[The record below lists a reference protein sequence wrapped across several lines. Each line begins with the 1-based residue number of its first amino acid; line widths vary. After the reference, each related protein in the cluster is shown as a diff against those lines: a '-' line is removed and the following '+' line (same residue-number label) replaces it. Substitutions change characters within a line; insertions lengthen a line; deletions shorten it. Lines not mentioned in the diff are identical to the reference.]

1 MATVSDVKLACEA
14 LKASGVKSCATWS
27 LLLPFGRRGRLQAM
41 LRKRRAVLEAK
52 NGVLDCLFR
61 FQKALEPMGL
71 TDAPS
76 VQRAMTDPEKRRLII
91 AVGLSRASLE
101 DELGR
106 YGLEAAAYL
115 DQALSELVA
124 ERRIVKAS
132 GASGVPGSEVHLVI
146 HQRGRGRYDISLLS
160 RLLQRGQ
167 TSKYGDMLRARQRT
181 RTGSDEGREYRL

>member
-27 LLLPFGRRGRLQAM
+27 LLLPFGRAGRLQAM
-41 LRKRRAVLEAK
+41 LRKRRSVLEAK

-71 TDAPS
+71 TDVPS

-91 AVGLSRASLE
+91 AVGMSRASLE

-106 YGLEAAAYL
+106 MGLEAAGYL
-115 DQALSELVA
+115 DQALSELIA
-124 ERRIVKAS
+124 EKRIAKAS
-132 GASGVPGSEVHLVI
+132 GASGVPGSEIHLVI
-146 HQRGRGRYDISLLS
+146 HQRGRGRYDISMLS
-160 RLLQRGQ
+160 RLLRRGAA
-167 TSKYGDMLRARQRT
+167 SKYGDLLRSRQRS
-181 RTGSDEGREYRL
+181 RGSTDEGREYRL